1 MKYNISK
8 FLLVGLVMLAGVWA
22 CQKQSNPYY
31 ANGTTPALSSSTT
44 TIAAKPADSLSN
56 VLVLNWTNPN
66 YATSAAAEKYT
77 IQFDSAGRNFSKAA
91 NIVVSGVLT
100 DTFTAKQINDVA
112 LAFGFAYNVAYNMD
126 VRVISSYSNNNE
138 QLTSNMITI
147 RVTPYVIPPKVQP
160 PAFRRIIPGR

>member
-1 MKYNISK
+1 V
-8 FLLVGLVMLAGVWA
+8 LGVLA

-31 ANGTTPALSSSTT
+31 ANGTTPALTSSTT
-44 TIAAKPADSLSN
+44 TIAATPADSLSN

-66 YATSAAAEKYT
+66 YATTAAAEKYT

-100 DTFTAKQINDVA
+100 DTFTAKQINEVA

-126 VRVISSYSNNNE
+126 ARDIVWQITMNSS
-138 QLTSNMITI
+138 SNMITI
-147 RVTPYVIPPKVQP
+147 NVTPYVIPPVQP
-160 PAFRRIIPGR
+160 LVPENYTW